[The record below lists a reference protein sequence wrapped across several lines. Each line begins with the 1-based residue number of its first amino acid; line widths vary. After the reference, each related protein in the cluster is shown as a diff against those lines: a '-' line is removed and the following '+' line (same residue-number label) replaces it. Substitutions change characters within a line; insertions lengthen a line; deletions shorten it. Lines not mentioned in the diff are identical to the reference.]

1 MSSVNK
7 VILVGRLGKDPE
19 VRVFPNGGQIASASI
34 ATTEKW
40 RDKNTGENREVTEW
54 HNLVFQDR
62 LAEIAGQYLKKG
74 SLVYVEG
81 ALRTRKWQDQSGVD
95 RYTTEVRVASMQMLG
110 GGREDG
116 QPSQQQ
122 PRQQQQQQ
130 QAQPRPAARAGNQKN
145 SYEAARNGQMPMNPA
160 EDDFDDDIPF

>member
-81 ALRTRKWQDQSGVD
+81 SLRTRKWQDQSGVD

-122 PRQQQQQQ
+122 PRPTQQQRPT
-130 QAQPRPAARAGNQKN
+130 QPRPAAAKAGQTN
-145 SYEAARNGQMPMNPA
+145 SYEATRNGQMPANPA
-160 EDDFDDDIPF
+160 DDDIPF